1 MKHKSLPI
9 LASLSLGLS
18 LLCGVSLSKPA
29 KETRADNV
37 VAPTYSSLPKTIN
50 LNDTDAEDIRDYYND
65 LDDLPL
71 SERTGTNLLK
81 HLKPILKRNM
91 EYYSYDNVWKV
102 YEITDRDWNLSP
114 ASGTTYGSYDSTTNV
129 ITNYTYGSNSAPK
142 NDPYVHTLYRDRTDP
157 DAKIK
162 NWGAHTG
169 NNNNATNREHVWC
182 QSRGFKGHDGNE
194 AARGPAGTD
203 VHHLISGDYK
213 VNIDHHNDSPYGY
226 VDKTK
231 TYRDAGTVYSW
242 LTGNLAGKPIKTSP
256 SDQVDEVFEP
266 RDEDK
271 GDIARACF
279 YMVAR
284 YNNLAGETGVIS
296 DYEPNLALAD
306 YATGTGSAEYSTDT
320 QPVYMGIMSDLLEWN
335 HLDPVDEYEIH
346 RNNLIYENYQ
356 HNRNPFVDFP
366 QWADY
371 VWGNYSGVKA
381 ANPSEE
387 PLNSFSTAYADSVE
401 GFESEV
407 ASIQPK
413 AKLRFSYEKNSTGTA
428 QTSSFDA
435 SVLGGADI
443 TYSDGFDRDLGNG
456 VSFHADKGSTTTRYD
471 NSNKTLRVYSRTQM
485 TISTSNGCLKRVVMT
500 VTPGSGTSGKFKT
513 FEDISVSPGT
523 KSVSDD
529 KTVLTI
535 DFTNQ
540 PTSVVISQ
548 SDNAT
553 WISTIEVECAP
564 KITYS
569 NFSNAELQFGYSSV
583 EIPSNAGV
591 TAVGIYVTDDPT
603 YFTTTAKD
611 EGFAPSNPDELN
623 NYVAQS
629 KHGYASKNTA
639 MTQSWFLGVKMSPQ
653 QYSTTIYAAAYVFI
667 NGTVTFSKT
676 KGYSLAT
683 LLDAYTKLDTLTAE
697 ETMIVSAFKSEINQ

>member
-1 MKHKSLPI
+1 MKNRTLSN
-9 LASLSLGLS
+9 LAVFSLGLS
-18 LLCGVSLSKPA
+18 LLSGFSLLNAA
-29 KETRADNV
+29 KEARADNV
-37 VAPTYSSLPKTIN
+37 VAPSYSSLPTTIN
-50 LNDTDAEDIRDYYND
+50 LNDTNPDDIRSYYND
-65 LDDLPL
+65 LNSLSL

-91 EYYSYDNVWKV
+91 NYYSYANVWKI
-102 YEITDRDWNLSP
+102 YEITDRDWELSP
-114 ASGTTYGSYDSTTNV
+114 ASETTYGTYNSQTEQ
-129 ITNYTYGSNSAPK
+129 ITNYTYGSSSDPK
-142 NDPYVHTLYRDRTDP
+142 NDPYVHTLYRDRTNE
-157 DAKIK
+157 DARIK
-162 NWGAHTG
+162 EWGAHTG
-169 NNNNATNREHVWC
+169 DNATNREHVWC
-182 QSRGFKGHDGNE
+182 QSRGFKGRGND
-194 AARGPAGTD
+194 AASGPAGTD
-203 VHHLISGDYK
+203 VHHLISGDCK
-213 VNIDHHNDSPYGY
+213 VNTVHHNDKPYGN

-231 TYRDAGTVYSW
+231 SYDDAGSVYTW
-242 LTGNLAGKPIKTSP
+242 LSGNLAGKPIKTSP
-256 SDQVDEVFEP
+256 NDQVTEVFEP

-284 YNNLAGETGVIS
+284 YNNLAGEVGVIS

-387 PLNSFSTAYADSVE
+387 PLNSFSTAYADSVD
-401 GFESEV
+401 GFDSEF

-413 AKLRFSYEKNSTGTA
+413 AKLRFSYEKTSAGTA
-428 QTSSFDA
+428 QVSSFDA
-435 SVLGGADI
+435 SVLGDADI
-443 TYSDGFDRDLGNG
+443 TYSNGFDRDLGNG
-456 VSFHADKGSTTTRYD
+456 VSFHADKGDTNTTKYY
-471 NSNKTLRVYSRTQM
+471 NSNKTLRVYRTTPM
-485 TISTSNGCLKRVVMT
+485 TITTTSGCLKRVVIT
-500 VTPGSGTSGKFKT
+500 VKNNGDSGTFKT
-513 FEDISVSPGT
+513 PETISVSSGT
-523 KSVSDD
+523 KSVSND

-540 PTSVVISQ
+540 PTSVVIYQ

-553 WISTIEVECAP
+553 WVSTIEVECAP

-683 LLDAYTKLDTLTAE
+683 LLDAYTELDTLTAE